1 MAARIGGAITA
12 LVLAILLAWT
22 VYASFGPEHLVL
34 PTGGVIDSGPQD
46 EVPASAVAS
55 EVLRQRTELQRWRG
69 VSGPAP
75 GEPADTTGKPA
86 LLEGESA
93 AADPWTLVQDWLGTR
108 ERNFAILDD
117 RGFLRGV
124 VNLPDPRGEVL
135 QQPQGR
141 DWRRLHNDQVTYGG
155 GWVIFGF
162 ALLLALFL
170 AIRGRIPL
178 KEGFSG
184 RKVERFPAVERAN
197 HWLTAASFVMIALT
211 GLVLLYGQ
219 YFIKPWLGAD
229 AYSGFAEGSAYVHM
243 AFMVPFVIGVLIMAV
258 LWLRQNLP
266 SKIDWNWLK
275 HGGGFLSTRGENPP
289 ARRFNAGQ
297 KLMFWAVMFG
307 GGLLI
312 LSGIALMLP
321 FFLWLNIQ
329 AMQWVQIGHAA
340 LGLIMIAVI
349 IGHIYIGTVG
359 MVGAFDAM
367 WSGEVD
373 RNWAKEHHRLW
384 FEELEGEGRVAEPR
398 EARRHRHEPHAV
410 PGE

>member
-1 MAARIGGAITA
+1 
-12 LVLAILLAWT
+12 
-22 VYASFGPEHLVL
+22 
-34 PTGGVIDSGPQD
+34 
-46 EVPASAVAS
+46 
-55 EVLRQRTELQRWRG
+55 
-69 VSGPAP
+69 
-75 GEPADTTGKPA
+75 
-86 LLEGESA
+86 
-93 AADPWTLVQDWLGTR
+93 
-108 ERNFAILDD
+108 
-117 RGFLRGV
+117 
-124 VNLPDPRGEVL
+124 
-135 QQPQGR
+135 
-141 DWRRLHNDQVTYGG
+141 
-155 GWVIFGF
+155 
-162 ALLLALFL
+162 
-170 AIRGRIPL
+170 
-178 KEGFSG
+178 
-184 RKVERFPAVERAN
+184 
-197 HWLTAASFVMIALT
+197 
-211 GLVLLYGQ
+211 
-219 YFIKPWLGAD
+219 
-229 AYSGFAEGSAYVHM
+229 
-243 AFMVPFVIGVLIMAV
+243 V

-398 EARRHRHEPHAV
+398 EARHHRHEPHAV

>member
-1 MAARIGGAITA
+1 MARIGGAITA
-12 LVLAILLAWT
+12 LVLAVLLGWT
-22 VYASFGPEHLVL
+22 IYASLGPENVVL
-34 PTGGVIDSGPQD
+34 PTGGVIDGGPED
-46 EVPASAVAS
+46 ELPASAIAG

-69 VSGPAP
+69 ESGPAP
-75 GEPADTTGKPA
+75 GEAADTTGKPA

-93 AADPWTLVQDWLGTR
+93 APAPRELVDSWLATR
-108 ERNFAILDD
+108 EQNFDILRD
-117 RGFLRGV
+117 RGFLRGT
-124 VNLPDPRGEVL
+124 VNLPDPRAEVL

-162 ALLLALFL
+162 SLLLALFL
-170 AIRGRIPL
+170 AIRGRIPV

-184 RKVERFPAVERAN
+184 RKLERFNAFERAN
-197 HWLTAASFVMIALT
+197 HWVTATSFLLIALT

-219 YFIKPWLGAD
+219 YFLKPWLGAG
-229 AYSGFAEGSAYVHM
+229 AYSALAEASAFTHM
-243 AFMVPFVIGVLIMAV
+243 AFMVPFVLGILIMAV

-266 SKIDWNWLK
+266 SKLDWVWLK
-275 HGGGFLSTRGENPP
+275 QGGGFFSDRGGNPP

-297 KLMFWAVMFG
+297 KLIFWAVMFG

-312 LSGIALMLP
+312 VSGLALMLP
-321 FFLWLNIQ
+321 FFWWLEIQ
-329 AMQWVQIGHAA
+329 SMQWMQIVHAA

-359 MVGAFDAM
+359 MEGAFDAM

-373 RNWAKEHHRLW
+373 HNWAKEHHSLW
-384 FEELEGEGRVAEPR
+384 VKELESQGRVAEPR
-398 EARRHRHEPHAV
+398 EPRRRRHEAHAV